1 MEEED
6 PWKLKGGASL
16 KTALRLRVARA
27 GAGEGSKVA
36 EGG

>member
-6 PWKLKGGASL
+6 PWKLEGGASL
-16 KTALRLRVARA
+16 KKALRLRVARV
-27 GAGEGSKVA
+27 GTGEGNQVV